1 MQGELRI
8 YQVSD
13 YENALLFS
21 AGLALM
27 AFLVSFKIKETFCK
41 NITHD

>member
-8 YQVSD
+8 YQVTD
-13 YENALLFS
+13 YENALLVS

-27 AFLVSFKIKETFCK
+27 AFLVSFKIKETQCK